1 MLPSSQ
7 KMCDPRNFLPSQI
20 VFSYFQACK
29 RARKKELLYP
39 LFKKKK
45 KLLDDVNQEM
55 KGVAMVVRRAN
66 TKSKTWKQP

>member
-20 VFSYFQACK
+20 VVSYFQACK

-39 LFKKKK
+39 LFKKK
-45 KLLDDVNQEM
+45 LLEDVSQEM
-55 KGVAMVVRRAN
+55 NGIATVVRRAN